1 MQHLVDH
8 LSSLELVDLFDDEV
22 LPVLSLPAYF
32 LLNGAC
38 AWAHRQMVLNH
49 LPWYTRE
56 IRRSPSEHVGVLLEE
71 GSELAFLLAGK
82 RGADDDAASCI
93 AVEWH
98 LLGELRLTLH
108 PRLARGRPHAGH
120 LPG

>member
-1 MQHLVDH
+1 MQHLADH
-8 LSSLELVDLFDDEV
+8 LSSLELVELLDDEV

-49 LPWYTRE
+49 LPWYTRK

-82 RGADDDAASCI
+82 RDDDAAGCV

-98 LLGELRLTLH
+98 LLGELGLTLY
-108 PRLARGRPHAGH
+108 PRLARGRPHAGR
-120 LPG
+120 LLG